1 MSQVRNPVILRTV
14 IKGQRPAAAIRPH
27 PLAPIT
33 FTITLVQTIL
43 ARYRPFIAHWPGLSP
58 IYRQEQPAGLA
69 QTVHLNNRQNIFA
82 PHLKLT
88 LVAAASATPAPS
100 HPATPFT
107 WQVLRPPIA
116 APASEQLVLRLIQR
130 EQMETQAFSETSH
143 RLMLRNQRLE
153 TVTRQ
158 SRSLVQEASAGAAI
172 SPPPAL
178 PAPALARPVARVV
191 HRPPAPPGI
200 TEAEPNPAAAPSRW
214 QPFTQVDSRP
224 QNQPIGPPVID
235 VNRLTEQVMHNIDR
249 RLNAYRERTGRM

>member
-33 FTITLVQTIL
+33 FTMTLVQTIL

-69 QTVHLNNRQNIFA
+69 QTTHHYRQNIFA

-116 APASEQLVLRLIQR
+116 APASEQLVRRLIQR

-158 SRSLVQEASAGAAI
+158 SRSLVQEASAGAVI
-172 SPPPAL
+172 SPTAVL

-191 HRPPAPPGI
+191 HHPPAPPET

-214 QPFTQVDSRP
+214 QPFTEVDSRP
-224 QNQPIGPPVID
+224 QPQPALTETVD
-235 VNRLTEQVMHNIDR
+235 VNRLTEQIMHNIDR